1 MKKKKK
7 EKTVKCPIFYILI
20 LYYLVIEVK
29 KKHVDHVRVK
39 LGDKTFCVCIQYT
52 VNKKRNMN

>member
-7 EKTVKCPIFYILI
+7 EKTVKYPIFYILI

-52 VNKKRNMN
+52 VNKK